1 MRASSTPALPAFC
14 AAVRGSGPAA
24 QIFKFTDPVRHL
36 ATFEIRP
43 CGLVFNRSPN
53 FGEQTMRFINF
64 LSELVTQLVVG
75 AALKPA
81 TANPWRAR

>member
-1 MRASSTPALPAFC
+1 MLASSTS
-14 AAVRGSGPAA
+14 AAPSFRAAARGSGPAA
-24 QIFKFTDPVRHL
+24 QIFKFTDPVRNL

-43 CGLVFNRSPN
+43 SGLVFNRSPN

-64 LSELVTQLVVG
+64 LSELITQLVVG
-75 AALKPA
+75 VALKRA